1 MQSRYGFEPPDG
13 RSIAFT
19 DSDYENDIHTGNAF
33 LDIIVREKAA
43 VAKEKG
49 IDFNVLVHFED
60 GLFLYA
66 LDISTIFGNALDN
79 AALK

>member
-1 MQSRYGFEPPDG
+1 MNRRMVDQLHSQ
-13 RSIAFT
+13 IA
-19 DSDYENDIHTGNAF
+19 DYENDIHTGNAF

-79 AALK
+79 AAPK